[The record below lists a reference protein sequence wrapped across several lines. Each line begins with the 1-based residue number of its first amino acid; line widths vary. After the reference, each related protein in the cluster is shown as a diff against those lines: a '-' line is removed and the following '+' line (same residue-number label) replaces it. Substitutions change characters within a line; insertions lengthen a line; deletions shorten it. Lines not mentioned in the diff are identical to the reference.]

1 MDLSQLSASE
11 VAFEEQKC
19 FLQWLKSE
27 EQDNSIKLTMHAEG
41 LLSALFITEH
51 DKNDLAWARTQ
62 LNEVPEHI
70 ANYFF
75 KQWVNRRVKYQHSPK
90 SKTSSANIWLRKQI
104 KILQPVLNQ
113 FPLPIQLI
121 NTEDRRIAVSKEWSA
136 RCATLLENM
145 TPHDGESVD
154 ARELIN
160 NVKTPADMWGFTPAL
175 PSFKNYESRKQAG
188 EFDKDPA
195 MYDAISKIIV
205 RLIDDKWWA
214 RKLERAYRQYLEHI
228 AIIVGKVRK
237 GVSPYVSYQCLL
249 DFKARK
255 KAQALWLEQMQ
266 VVNEEQE
273 LTLTLSEA
281 VKASI
286 SNPKNR
292 RVELMVRMRGFEDLA
307 MANGY
312 VGEFYTITTPS
323 RYHAFTVTKKGKAIA
338 NKKYQGTNPK
348 QAQKY
353 LTKQWSKTRSKL
365 QRDGITPFGFRVVE
379 PHHDGT
385 PHWHMLLFF
394 KPEQLEAG
402 RAIIRKYAIQ
412 HDKDELINN
421 EEARFD
427 FKTIDPDEGSATG
440 YIAKYIAKNI
450 DGEYVD
456 NDLEA
461 ETSGE
466 HGAQGVAAWA
476 STWNI
481 RQFQQVGG
489 PSVTIWRELRRL
501 SDEIEHDEILERARA
516 AADNPNWQSYVEAMG
531 GIECKRADR
540 PIVLAKV
547 VNEAVS
553 QYGEDVSKIMGVMSR
568 LNHTPIYSRLEGW
581 QIRRTPSDTSS
592 SQAVDVAFD
601 LASKSDD
608 SRAPWSTDNNCT
620 PQQNQEDRMRET
632 ARKYGLD
639 DFMTDRLLAGS
650 TVETN
655 KYIIS
660 FKNNQ
665 IVRTRKRKIASER
678 EQNGWREGEQL
689 RALQQYHDHVAN
701 QGEVNKE
708 LRRQAWDLLSKQK
721 QAKDSGEGNIKAWLS
736 TLAPNLHRRALEQL
750 QEVVDLQSYENSF
763 TENQPDDSHVD
774 YWADN
779 FEQYHND
786 TESMYEHF

>member
-1 MDLSQLSASE
+1 MDLSQLSLS
-11 VAFEEQKC
+11 
-19 FLQWLKSE
+19 
-27 EQDNSIKLTMHAEG
+27 AED

-62 LNEVPEHI
+62 LSDVPDHV
-70 ANYFF
+70 ANHFF
-75 KQWVNRRVKYQHSPK
+75 KQWVSRRLKYQHSTK
-90 SKTSSANIWLRKQI
+90 SKTSSANIWLRKQVET
-104 KILQPVLNQ
+104 LRPVLTQ
-113 FPLPIQLI
+113 FPLPLHLM
-121 NTEDRRIAVSKEWSA
+121 NTEERRVSVAKEWSS
-136 RCATLLENM
+136 RCATLLNKM
-145 TPHDGESVD
+145 TPDKGESVD

-160 NVKTPADMWGFTPAL
+160 SVKSPADMWGFTPVL
-175 PSFKNYESRKQAG
+175 PSFKHYAKRKAAG
-188 EFDKDPA
+188 EFDTDPA

-205 RLIDDKWWA
+205 RLVDDKWWA

-228 AIIVGKVRK
+228 AIIIGRVRK

-255 KAQALWLEQMQ
+255 RAQALWLEQME

-312 VGEFYTITTPS
+312 VGEFYTITAPS
-323 RYHAFTVTKKGKAIA
+323 SYHAYTVNKKSKAIA
-338 NKKYQGTNPK
+338 NKKYKGTNPK
-348 QAQKY
+348 QAQKH
-353 LTKQWSKTRSKL
+353 LTKQWAKARSQLK
-365 QRDGITPFGFRVVE
+365 RDGITPFGFRVVE

-385 PHWHMLLFF
+385 PHWHLLLFF

-402 RAIIRKYAIQ
+402 REVLRHYATE
-412 HDKDELINN
+412 HDNDELINN
-421 EEARFD
+421 ENARFD
-427 FKTIDPDEGSATG
+427 YKTIDPEKGSATG

-456 NDLEA
+456 DDFEA

-481 RQFQQVGG
+481 RQFQQIGG

-501 SDEIEHDEILERARA
+501 DEALEHDEILERARA
-516 AADNPNWQSYVEAMG
+516 AADNPNWQRYVEVMG
-531 GIECKRADR
+531 GIECLRADR

-547 VNEAVS
+547 VNEAAS
-553 QYGEDVSKIMGVMSR
+553 QYGEDITKIMGVMSKE
-568 LNHTPIYSRLEGW
+568 NHTPIHTRLDGW
-581 QIRRTPSDTSS
+581 KIRRAPSSTQSTHTDDDKSVK
-592 SQAVDVAFD
+592 AVAVAFDVSCD
-601 LASKSDD
+601 LASKSGD
-608 SRAPWSTDNNCT
+608 SRDPWSTDNNCT
-620 PQQNQEDRMRET
+620 PLINQEDTLKVT
-632 ARKYGLD
+632 ARKYGID
-639 DFMTDRLLAGS
+639 DFHFDRLQAGA

-655 KYIIS
+655 KYIINI
-660 FKNNQ
+660 KNNQ
-665 IVRTRKRKIASER
+665 IVRVKKRNIAKTRE
-678 EQNGWREGEQL
+678 ENGWREGEQL
-689 RALQQYHDHVAN
+689 IALQQYHDHVAN
-701 QGEVNKE
+701 QGEVDKD
-708 LRRQAWDLLSKQK
+708 LRRQAWDLLTKQQAKQK
-721 QAKDSGEGNIKAWLS
+721 ADPSNANVSINAWLAS
-736 TLAPNLHRRALEQL
+736 LAPNLHRRALAQL
-750 QEVVDLQSYENSF
+750 QEVVDLQAYENSF
-763 TENQPDDSHVD
+763 SKNQPDDTHVD

-779 FEQYHND
+779 FEQYHDD